1 MDAMYP
7 AGCSSRLQQR
17 CWCHLGCKGEGT
29 GIRVKEVQLFA
40 KARPKL
46 DSLSL
51 PRVLPWDPVSQ
62 FMEQSAIDY
71 VIFRLIFTDL
81 HHGHHER
88 CEFFSLPKGEEQRKE
103 TNLRVMPPRGV

>member
-7 AGCSSRLQQR
+7 AGCSCRLQQR

-81 HHGHHER
+81 HRGHHE
-88 CEFFSLPKGEEQRKE
+88 
-103 TNLRVMPPRGV
+103 